1 MFYFVTNCEYI
12 VNSFTVSWFYYI
24 AGHSDSVAHLLP
36 GAMMTGQ
43 ETAHS
48 PLSRVYSIYAPH
60 SPHVPSVVGRELR
73 FVFVITFFSV
83 VFLSSRLMSV
93 FIA

>member
-1 MFYFVTNCEYI
+1 MVLLH
-12 VNSFTVSWFYYI
+12 SWR
-24 AGHSDSVAHLLP
+24 SDSVEHLLP

-48 PLSRVYSIYAPH
+48 PLSRVYSVYDLH
-60 SPHVPSVVGRELR
+60 SPHVPSVVGGGLR